1 MNLLDKISSI
11 SIGSSDVQPSES
23 PYLPVL
29 FIGTSQ
35 SRQHDKSESGGLC
48 TGSMILVFNVS
59 NQPCDSDSICSD
71 PVSSRALIG
80 SLKLEGHVAMKKAQG
95 EAIKKRYRGNK
106 ESKKVQMTLLK
117 QQHEN
122 FAALSSETMDQTFD
136 RLQKLISQLEIQGEV
151 INQEDMNLKLLRSL
165 PSEWKTYALIWRNKV
180 EIETISLDDL
190 YNNLKIYEP
199 KITGSSNTSKNTQN
213 VAFVFNG
220 TNNTNN
226 TNKVDDTAHGVSTT
240 HTQDYGSDSHAEG
253 LHNHV
258 FINNDVVNQAVQMMP
273 SSQQSNVV
281 NHSETEITS
290 DSNIILILINI
301 KSVEISVLN
310 ASLQEKAL
318 AITAFK
324 DELRKLKGKALV
336 DNNVSNHPSD
346 PELHQ
351 EEAAVLRD
359 LVDHIKANYP
369 LDPLLESA
377 LIDQFLVTRTGSPSS
392 TTVDQDAPSVSNSQT
407 TPKTEPPVILNDV
420 EEDNHD
426 IEVGHMGNDPY
437 FGVPIQKLPFICINI
452 HYRILS
458 DEAMHER
465 YGSSY
470 PDPDYVMDDYF
481 EVDLQSETRTLLGG
495 ILKNKARLV
504 AWVTVKRRES
514 ILKSLLPHC
523 REKRFYVSQSDGFV
537 DKDNPQSHNFCS
549 ALRLSAIYI
558 VHPQRRGIFINQSK
572 YALESLKK
580 YGFDSCDP
588 VDTPM
593 LQSDLTT
600 YCYMHVCPVQG
611 SVPTEKNALKCVNLK
626 DLSVSKSK
634 PFYIGGLWYPKD
646 SSIALTAFADADHAG
661 CQDTRH
667 STSGSMYFWGDRIV
681 SWSSKIRKA
690 LRYPVRKLNIL
701 LCPAVVLNLW
711 MRSLRI
717 AMALDS
723 IKFQCYCDKHK
734 ALLPYAVTTL
744 KHSRS
749 KHIVSDLHFI
759 TVACFDEWELCTIHS
774 PLRSLLNGQER
785 ICFKISWRYTHFY
798 RLSHFELVDIKKVAL
813 ALGIR
818 SLNSKCTIDIINIRV
833 LRIILV
839 ILPEH
844 QSDTQVITVKIE
856 ILLEPTSNKLMVG
869 NGSRLFKDG
878 GGVKEFQRSFR
889 HSDTERLSRSDEVLK
904 LKNFKKDATLKFSK
918 STNQERYEHDWSRSR
933 KFTRWQSFK
942 MAKRLCL
949 VDDLKMLKI
958 TMSNTSSRNKLY
970 PEINDH
976 YNIFTRESQEYEL
989 KTKDK
994 A

>member
-1 MNLLDKISSI
+1 MLF
-11 SIGSSDVQPSES
+11 QPLFNEFLNPS
-23 PYLPVL
+23 PSVDHPALEVVAPINEVIAPVL
-29 FIGTSQ
+29 A
-35 SRQHDKSESGGLC
+35 
-48 TGSMILVFNVS
+48 
-59 NQPCDSDSICSD
+59 DS
-71 PVSSRALIG
+71 
-80 SLKLEGHVAMKKAQG
+80 
-95 EAIKKRYRGNK
+95 
-106 ESKKVQMTLLK
+106 
-117 QQHEN
+117 
-122 FAALSSETMDQTFD
+122 
-136 RLQKLISQLEIQGEV
+136 
-151 INQEDMNLKLLRSL
+151 
-165 PSEWKTYALIWRNKV
+165 
-180 EIETISLDDL
+180 
-190 YNNLKIYEP
+190 
-199 KITGSSNTSKNTQN
+199 
-213 VAFVFNG
+213 
-220 TNNTNN
+220 
-226 TNKVDDTAHGVSTT
+226 
-240 HTQDYGSDSHAEG
+240 
-253 LHNHV
+253 
-258 FINNDVVNQAVQMMP
+258 
-273 SSQQSNVV
+273 
-281 NHSETEITS
+281 
-290 DSNIILILINI
+290 
-301 KSVEISVLN
+301 
-310 ASLQEKAL
+310 
-318 AITAFK
+318 
-324 DELRKLKGKALV
+324 
-336 DNNVSNHPSD
+336 
-346 PELHQ
+346 
-351 EEAAVLRD
+351 
-359 LVDHIKANYP
+359 
-369 LDPLLESA
+369 
-377 LIDQFLVTRTGSPSS
+377 TGSPSS

-437 FGVPIQKLPFICINI
+437 FGVPIPKIPSDQSS
-452 HYRILS
+452 LS
-458 DEAMHER
+458 DSSHIIVHPDHQISEHNSKWAKDHPLENIIGELAR
-465 YGSSY
+465 LVSTRLYGSSY

-759 TVACFDEWELCTIHS
+759 TFDESNANVL
-774 PLRSLLNGQER
+774 ER
-785 ICFKISWRYTHFY
+785 FYT
-798 RLSHFELVDIKKVAL
+798 SAGNPIK
-813 ALGIR
+813 
-818 SLNSKCTIDIINIRV
+818 
-833 LRIILV
+833 
-839 ILPEH
+839 
-844 QSDTQVITVKIE
+844 E
-856 ILLEPTSNKLMVG
+856 ILLKL
-869 NGSRLFKDG
+869 NLPDHRILKDG
-878 GGVKEFQRSFR
+878 GEGNMTNKTFI
-889 HSDTERLSRSDEVLK
+889 
-904 LKNFKKDATLKFSK
+904 KNNTPHEMDLDCRDDVIIWFSSESAVTK
-918 STNQERYEHDWSRSR
+918 
-933 KFTRWQSFK
+933 
-942 MAKRLCL
+942 L
-949 VDDLKMLKI
+949 VDLIEPHDHLNPIFIPKCDGPWRVNYCEVML
-958 TMSNTSSRNKLY
+958 
-970 PEINDH
+970 
-976 YNIFTRESQEYEL
+976 EL
-989 KTKDK
+989 K
-994 A
+994 ASGIPSRFGEV